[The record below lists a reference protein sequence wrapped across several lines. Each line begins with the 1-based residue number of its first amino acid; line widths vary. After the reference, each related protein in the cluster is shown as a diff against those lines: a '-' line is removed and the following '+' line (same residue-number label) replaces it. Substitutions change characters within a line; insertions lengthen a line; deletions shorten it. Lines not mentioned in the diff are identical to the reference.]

1 MTKRMTMNILR
12 TTGLL
17 LLVGA
22 AARAQQ
28 GSPVTTAGPVS
39 SISVDNQTVRL
50 YTGNARAEVSVYGP
64 GIVRVRIVPGAA
76 AIGPDY
82 SYAVVGQPRTTPV
95 KVTQTAAAIR
105 IATDSLQVSIGKRPF
120 SVTFLTPAG
129 DTINTDEPGLGTSWI
144 GANITTYK
152 HLQDGERFVG
162 LGEKTGELDRRGMGY
177 VNWNSDFYGY
187 SVTQDPIYSSIPFYI
202 GIHHALNYGI
212 FLDNSYET
220 TFNFGASNNRF
231 SSFGARGGDMNYY
244 FIYHTRVADVIGDY
258 TTLTGR
264 MPLPPLWSL
273 GYQQNRYSY
282 FPDAD
287 VLNIAQTLR
296 EKKIP
301 ADGITLDI
309 LYMDAYKLFT
319 WNKQRFPDPAG
330 LIHKLG
336 DMGFH
341 LTTIVDPG
349 IKVEQ
354 GYPAYESG
362 VKEGVFLRYPDGSN
376 YTAKVWPGWCHFP
389 DFTSEKGRS
398 WWTTQIK
405 GLTDQGVAGIWNDM
419 NEISTWGQQVPE
431 NVLYDFDGR
440 PTTMLQGHNV
450 YALEMVRASYAGA
463 SASGKRPF
471 VLTRSG
477 FAGLQR
483 YSAIWTGDNRS
494 EENHY
499 FTGVRMMQSLGLSG
513 VAFTGMDIG
522 GFTGNPS
529 ANLFTRWMEVGA
541 FIPYYRN
548 HSALNTRSSEP
559 WTYGEDVLDITRNYV
574 GLRYR
579 LLPYLYSIF
588 YEASQDGLP
597 VLRSLAIDYTH
608 DPRIYDPLFENEYLF
623 GPSLLVAP
631 VGGDAAFASVYL
643 PSGTWYNL
651 YTDAPAPG
659 GKTTVVPLTLDRL
672 PVYVRGG
679 TILPMQSLVQSTAEA
694 PTDTLSIHVY
704 QGDAPGSFTYYED
717 DGNTFGYQKGQ
728 FYKRT
733 LRYDPVART
742 VTLEAAEGSSPSRF
756 HRLRLLLHGFDGTD
770 HVNIN
775 GSAQSAQPAAYAF
788 LPPTARVNA
797 QADDAPPAPEFCR
810 VKTIDLSNDAGRIV
824 LQY

>member
-1 MTKRMTMNILR
+1 MKLPWI
-12 TTGLL
+12 
-17 LLVGA
+17 LLVSLTCTSA
-22 AARAQQ
+22 NAQ
-28 GSPVTTAGPVS
+28 GPVTTIGPVS
-39 SISVDNQTVRL
+39 SLSVDNQTVRMRA
-50 YTGNARAEVSVYGP
+50 GNAHVDVTVYGP
-64 GIVRVRIVPGAA
+64 GIIRVRVVPGGAPGA
-76 AIGPDY
+76 DV
-82 SYAVVGQPRTTPV
+82 SYAVVGQVQTTRV
-95 KVTQTAAAIR
+95 KVDAAGEAIQLT
-105 IATDSLQVSIGKRPF
+105 TDSLRVSISRHPF
-120 SVTFLTPAG
+120 SVTFLTLAG

-144 GANITTYK
+144 GPDVTTYK

-162 LGEKTGELDRRGMGY
+162 LGEKTGDLDRRGMGY
-177 VNWNSDFYGY
+177 VNWNRDVYGY
-187 SVTQDPIYSSIPFYI
+187 SVMEDPIYSSIPFYI
-202 GIHHALNYGI
+202 GIHHFLNYGI

-244 FIYHTRVADVIGDY
+244 FIYHTRVADILRDY
-258 TTLTGR
+258 TYLTGR
-264 MPLPPLWSL
+264 MPLPPVWSL
-273 GYQQNRYSY
+273 GYQQNRYAY

-296 EKKIP
+296 EKRIP
-301 ADGITLDI
+301 SDGVTLDI

-319 WNKQRFPDPAG
+319 WNKDRFPDPAG
-330 LIHKLG
+330 LIGKLR
-336 DMGFH
+336 DMHFH

-349 IKVEQ
+349 IKVEKD
-354 GYPAYESG
+354 YPAYESG
-362 VKEGVFLRYPDGSN
+362 LKSDVFLKYPDGTN

-398 WWTTQIK
+398 WWSGQVK
-405 GLTDQGVAGIWNDM
+405 NLTDQGVAGVWNDM
-419 NEISTWGQQVPE
+419 NEISTWGQQVPS
-431 NVLYDFDGR
+431 NILYDFDGH

-463 SASGKRPF
+463 SASGQRPF

-483 YSAIWTGDNRS
+483 YSAIWTGDNRA

-499 FTGVRMMQSLGLSG
+499 FTGVRLLQSLGLSG

-529 ANLFTRWMEVGA
+529 TNLFTRWMEVGA

-548 HSALNTRSSEP
+548 HTALNTRASEP
-559 WTYGEDVLDITRNYV
+559 WTFGEDVLDISRNYV

-579 LLPYLYSIF
+579 LLPYLYSVF

-608 DPRIYDPLFENEYLF
+608 DAHVYEAAFENQYLF

-631 VGGDAAFASVYL
+631 VGGDATYTNIYL
-643 PSGTWYNL
+643 PAGNWYNL
-651 YTDAPAPG
+651 YTDSPKAG
-659 GKTTVVPLTLDRL
+659 SFVVPLSIDRL

-679 TILPMQSLVQSTAEA
+679 AILPMQSLVQSTAEQ
-694 PTDTLSIHVY
+694 PSDTLWIHLY
-704 QGDAPGSFTYYED
+704 KGAASDFTYYED
-717 DGNTFGYQKGQ
+717 DGSTFDYQKGQ
-728 FYKRT
+728 FYKRV

-742 VTLEAAEGSSPSRF
+742 FTFDTAEGALASKF
-756 HRLRLLLHGFDGTD
+756 HNIRLVLHGFGETD
-770 HVNIN
+770 HVSVN
-775 GSAQSAQPAAYAF
+775 GVARALRDTVYAF

-810 VKTIDLSNDAGRIV
+810 VRVVELENEAGKIV
-824 LQY
+824 VGY

>member
-1 MTKRMTMNILR
+1 MTLFRA
-12 TTGLL
+12 TGFLL
-17 LLVGA
+17 LLCA
-22 AARAQQ
+22 TARAQQ
-28 GSPVTTAGPVS
+28 ASPVTTAGPVS
-39 SISVDNQTVRL
+39 SISVDNQTIRFS
-50 YTGNARAEVSVYGP
+50 TGNARAEVSVYGP
-64 GIVRVRIVPGAA
+64 GIVRVRVVPGAA
-76 AIGPDY
+76 AIGPDF
-82 SYAVVGQPRTTPV
+82 SYAVVGQPQATSV
-95 KVTQTAAAIR
+95 KVMQTPGAVR
-105 IATDSLQVSIGKRPF
+105 IVTDSLQVSIGRRPF
-120 SVTFLTPAG
+120 SVTFLTPSG

-144 GANITTYK
+144 GASITTYK
-152 HLQDGERFVG
+152 HLQDGERFIG
-162 LGEKTGELDRRGMGY
+162 LGEKTGALDRRGMGY
-177 VNWNSDFYGY
+177 VNWNSDYYGY
-187 SVTQDPIYSSIPFYI
+187 SVTQDPLYSSIPFYI
-202 GIHHALNYGI
+202 GVHHALNYGL
-212 FLDNSYET
+212 FLDNAYET

-244 FIYHTRVADVIGDY
+244 FIYHTRVADIIRDY
-258 TTLTGR
+258 TALTGR

-287 VLNIAQTLR
+287 VRNIAQTLR

-309 LYMDAYKLFT
+309 LYMDNYKLFT
-319 WNKQRFPDPAG
+319 WNRDRFPDPAA
-330 LIHKLG
+330 LIHELG

-349 IKVEQ
+349 IKVER

-362 VKEGVFLRYPDGSN
+362 VKDGVFLTYPDGTN

-389 DFTSEKGRS
+389 DFTSERGRS
-398 WWTTQIK
+398 WWSTRIK
-405 GLTDQGVAGIWNDM
+405 GLTDQGVSGIWNDM

-431 NVLYDFDGR
+431 NVLYNFDGH

-463 SASGKRPF
+463 SASGNRPF

-499 FTGVRMMQSLGLSG
+499 FTGIRMMQSLGLSG

-522 GFTGNPS
+522 GFTGNPT

-559 WTYGEDVLDITRNYV
+559 WTYGEDVLDISRNYI

-608 DPRIYDPLFENEYLF
+608 DPRIYDPAFENEYLF

-631 VGGDAAFASVYL
+631 VGGDAAFANVYL
-643 PSGTWYNL
+643 PSGNWYNL

-659 GKTTVVPLTLDRL
+659 GSRLVAPLALDRL

-679 TILPMQSLVQSTAEA
+679 AILPMQSLIQSTADA

-704 QGDAPGSFTYYED
+704 RGDTPGALTYYED
-717 DGNTFGYQKGQ
+717 DGRTFAYQKGA
-728 FYKRT
+728 FYKRV

-742 VTLEAAEGSSPSRF
+742 ITLEAASGDAASKF
-756 HRLRLLLHGFDGTD
+756 HRIRLVLHGFDSVSTVR
-770 HVNIN
+770 VN
-775 GSAQSAQPAAYAF
+775 GAALPALQTTYAF

-810 VKTIDLSNDAGRIV
+810 VRVVELGNDKGEVVIR
-824 LQY
+824 Y